1 MSRPSKRATRKA
13 RKQSGC
19 SLVIKKNKVSK
30 TISKRISVNSN
41 GVMTCNSAYRKH
53 NLSTRS
59 SSQLL
64 SSKGSFVMT
73 DLSYA
78 NRLKKQIGLKRSVLK
93 ILVPYESKPES
104 RVFCV
109 SKKVS
114 KVIKLLKVCQE

>member
-1 MSRPSKRATRKA
+1 
-13 RKQSGC
+13 
-19 SLVIKKNKVSK
+19 
-30 TISKRISVNSN
+30 
-41 GVMTCNSAYRKH
+41 MTCNSAYRRH
-53 NLSTRS
+53 NLSNRS

-93 ILVPYESKPES
+93 VLVPYESKPES